1 MSYFMFD
8 IHHDRIW
15 GVSLKPSDQILSPVD
30 WGWKYFQ
37 GKKIAVD
44 GCRAYD
50 VNNFV
55 CVCVCVYIL
64 PPWRL
69 FPSARCPRHTW
80 GHGSTI
86 LCCEYQLTALCQVPS
101 SPYLKMSYFTS
112 KDENSSRSISGEK
125 TIWYNTLCEKM
136 IYIDI
141 ENKSAHTKPTSYEK
155 ILKIRRLL

>member
-1 MSYFMFD
+1 MRKNNSSLLIHMSYFMFD

-55 CVCVCVYIL
+55 CVCVCVFIFFHREGFFRLQDVRDIPEGMDQRSCVVNISWQRYAKFHHRHIWKCHISPPKTKTPAALLLERKRYDIIRSAKRWYIL
-64 PPWRL
+64 
-69 FPSARCPRHTW
+69 
-80 GHGSTI
+80 I
-86 LCCEYQLTALCQVPS
+86 
-101 SPYLKMSYFTS
+101 
-112 KDENSSRSISGEK
+112 
-125 TIWYNTLCEKM
+125 
-136 IYIDI
+136 
-141 ENKSAHTKPTSYEK
+141 
-155 ILKIRRLL
+155 

>member
-1 MSYFMFD
+1 MRKNNSSLLIHMSYFMFD

-55 CVCVCVYIL
+55 CVCVCVFIFFHREGFFRLQDVQDILEGTAQRSCVVTFAGNQHLSFSQLHYSFPVGFYDNRLFYIL
-64 PPWRL
+64 LYP
-69 FPSARCPRHTW
+69 
-80 GHGSTI
+80 I
-86 LCCEYQLTALCQVPS
+86 
-101 SPYLKMSYFTS
+101 
-112 KDENSSRSISGEK
+112 
-125 TIWYNTLCEKM
+125 
-136 IYIDI
+136 
-141 ENKSAHTKPTSYEK
+141 KSFNY
-155 ILKIRRLL
+155 